1 MWSALWIETL
11 LAKVMFI
18 NIHGTVD
25 WSNALTAGGVK
36 LSFHWDVFGIEETV

>member
-18 NIHGTVD
+18 KIHGTVD
-25 WSNALTAGGVK
+25 WSSVMVE
-36 LSFHWDVFGIEETV
+36 LSLS